1 MCKTGVRL
9 WSGVDLESRSREQV
23 PEALS
28 FHFGLWVEA
37 WVPTAASISVKSDSK
52 ESVAFQT
59 SKPYACSYNNDTA
72 NDSIVKT
79 AVFFL
84 PARLPALKR
93 LKAARLPDEQSSST
107 APSLRNVLAFLWV
120 LKLLQVS
127 CANVWQ
133 AVKWQHYRADA
144 LSWPETPEL
153 CVSQS
158 NDSVF
163 QQYGSFERTVPQKH
177 KNW

>member
-1 MCKTGVRL
+1 MGRGVTFQYLLKVTPESQLRL
-9 WSGVDLESRSREQV
+9 KLY
-23 PEALS
+23 
-28 FHFGLWVEA
+28 
-37 WVPTAASISVKSDSK
+37 
-52 ESVAFQT
+52 
-59 SKPYACSYNNDTA
+59 PYACSITM
-72 NDSIVKT
+72 IQLTTPLKKQLCF
-79 AVFFL
+79 FFL

-93 LKAARLPDEQSSST
+93 LKAARQPGEQSSST

-127 CANVWQ
+127 CANIWQ

-144 LSWPETPEL
+144 LSWPETLEL
-153 CVSQS
+153 CVSHS
-158 NDSVF
+158 NHPVF